1 MKILFIT
8 DNFPPEVNAPA
19 TRTYEHVVEWTKLG
33 AEVTVITCNPN
44 FPQGK
49 LFEGYKNTFKNV
61 EWMDGIRVIR
71 VWSYMTAN
79 EGFLKRTLDYLS
91 FAITS
96 TLNGL
101 FESPD
106 VIVATS
112 PQFFTTWTGRILS
125 LLKQK
130 PWVFELR
137 DMWPE
142 SIVSVGALKQSSLIY
157 KMLERIELYLYRS
170 ADLIVPNTPA
180 FKENLIQRNISEHKI
195 KVVPNG
201 ANLDLFNPAK
211 VSGDTVKKML
221 GLDGKFV
228 VGYIGTHGLAHSLNF
243 IIKTISEY
251 RFSGIHFLFIGD
263 GAEKKN
269 IIQLADEAKLENV
282 TFLAPVPK
290 DQIPRYLAAIDVS
303 LAPLKRSETF
313 KSVIPS
319 KIFEAAAMGKP
330 VLLGVEGQAK
340 EIVDSYHSGLCFEP
354 ENRTS
359 FAKALTRVHSDR
371 DLYNQLSE
379 NSKILAKDYDRSKL
393 AKEMLDYITILCNN

>member
-1 MKILFIT
+1 
-8 DNFPPEVNAPA
+8 
-19 TRTYEHVVEWTKLG
+19 
-33 AEVTVITCNPN
+33 
-44 FPQGK
+44 
-49 LFEGYKNTFKNV
+49 
-61 EWMDGIRVIR
+61 
-71 VWSYMTAN
+71 
-79 EGFLKRTLDYLS
+79 
-91 FAITS
+91 
-96 TLNGL
+96 
-101 FESPD
+101 
-106 VIVATS
+106 
-112 PQFFTTWTGRILS
+112 
-125 LLKQK
+125 
-130 PWVFELR
+130 
-137 DMWPE
+137 
-142 SIVSVGALKQSSLIY
+142 
-157 KMLERIELYLYRS
+157 MLERIELYLYRS

-221 GLDGKFV
+221 GLDEKFV
-228 VGYIGTHGLAHSLNF
+228 VGYIGTHGLAHSLDF
-243 IIKTISEY
+243 IVKTISEY
-251 RFSGIHFLFIGD
+251 RFSGVHFLFIGD

-354 ENRTS
+354 ENRAS
-359 FAKALTRVHSDR
+359 FAKALTKVHSDG